1 MAKAAKD
8 SSNMINLVFYER
20 VRQYYRLAFG
30 VWCILL
36 SQNTFGENES
46 DYKNKIVNVASWL
59 WGNPL
64 PTQINFDPLGY
75 HFFDDSQPN
84 DKQYLVGGV
93 YHGFTIGT
101 FINSCNK
108 RIFYEGVFRQIY
120 GNSFVS
126 VNYVVGV
133 MEGYHGKCG
142 IVENFGPIFGHD
154 PGPLAAL
161 NFKLYLS
168 EHLSIDIISYGV
180 GGLGGISYVF

>member
-75 HFFDDSQPN
+75 HFFDDHLRMYTVDSNLCITKVQDSYWVFEIEPLRKN
-84 DKQYLVGGV
+84 VKYFYKIDDMIGV
-93 YHGFTIGT
+93 
-101 FINSCNK
+101 
-108 RIFYEGVFRQIY
+108 RELFRR
-120 GNSFVS
+120 
-126 VNYVVGV
+126 
-133 MEGYHGKCG
+133 
-142 IVENFGPIFGHD
+142 
-154 PGPLAAL
+154 
-161 NFKLYLS
+161 LS
-168 EHLSIDIISYGV
+168 L
-180 GGLGGISYVF
+180 